1 MMEYHEYLNLSY
13 KDKMIYKACKIIYE
27 NNWSVRQAAEELD
40 LSSSTVYRWIT
51 EYLSYIDS
59 ELYHNLLDQLKRR
72 KKK

>member
-59 ELYHNLLDQLKRR
+59 ELYVNLLDQLKRR
-72 KKK
+72 KNK